1 MIDEVVE
8 RLVADGIADTK
19 NSARNV
25 SGYTWAGR
33 GVRLHSR
40 FGAWFGVDYV
50 AWGNYGITPL
60 WWEIGFSE
68 PFSGI
73 KATASKVQSL
83 IEEAQDS
90 DDDLVYIPVRLTTG
104 VERERVIDAIV
115 EQIRSIGDR
124 LNRAFP
130 HAVS

>member
-8 RLVADGIADTK
+8 RLVAEGLADTK
-19 NSARNV
+19 KSAR
-25 SGYTWAGR
+25 SQCGYTWVGR
-33 GVRLHSR
+33 GARLHSR
-40 FGAWFGVDYV
+40 FGSWFGVDLA
-50 AWGNYGITPL
+50 AWSHYGITPL
-60 WWEIGFSE
+60 WWEISTTE

-73 KATASKVQSL
+73 MSAASKVQSL

-90 DDDLVYIPVRLTTG
+90 DDGFVYIPLRLKTG
-104 VERERVIDAIV
+104 VERDRVIDAVV

-130 HAVS
+130 VVR